1 MELQETTVRTSLASA
16 LKTSRSRQ
24 KELERLSP
32 FELKD
37 FLINLAR
44 DRQKTSTATMLNAG
58 RGNPNWIA
66 TDPREAFFLL
76 GHFAM
81 EEARAVYDQGI
92 MAGMPDK
99 KGIGKRFRKF
109 LRRHKG
115 APGADFL
122 AGVHSYGEEKGFDAD
137 AWIHELTDS
146 IIGDNY
152 PVPDRML
159 VHAEQVVH
167 DYLMKEMCDGR
178 PPAGKFDLF
187 AVEGGTAAMCYI
199 FDTLQQNGLLKQGDT
214 IALFLPTF
222 TPYIEISHLERF
234 QFKIVPIHANSTR
247 ADGTHDWHYPKE
259 EIAKLANPKIKLAVT
274 VNPSNPPSVAF
285 NAIEMKQIIGIIKKN
300 PDLILV
306 TDDVYGT
313 FVPNFR
319 SLMAE
324 VPANTICVYSFSK
337 NFGCTGWR
345 LGVIAIHEKNR
356 MDQRIAGLP
365 AAWRN
370 KLDKRYGPLTLEPAK
385 LKLIDRMVADSRN
398 VALNHTAGLSLPQQ
412 VQMAFF
418 ALSHLL
424 DKKDNYKKLTMKIV
438 RDRRDALW
446 RGLGLPLPPEDK
458 SRAWYYVELD
468 FMVWAKM
475 TYGDGFCVY
484 MRKHYE
490 PIDFLFRLAEKSGV
504 VLMDGGGFGG
514 PPWSIRVSL
523 ANLNERDY
531 ASIGACMVEAATE
544 YVNAWK
550 AGEVLP
556 SGPRNVAPRLGV
568 GDQPAPDDKKAASN
582 KPLPKARPLP
592 ELEKSPAKRVVKAF
606 KAVKA
611 SKAGKNSESTTA
623 AAAKSKR
630 TGRKAVAAK

>member
-1 MELQETTVRTSLASA
+1 MELQETTVRTNLASA

-24 KELERLSP
+24 KELGRLSP

-37 FLINLAR
+37 FLINLAS
-44 DRQKTSTATMLNAG
+44 DRQKTATATMLNAG

-81 EEARAVYDQGI
+81 AEARAVYDHGI
-92 MAGMPDK
+92 MAGMPLK
-99 KGIGKRFRKF
+99 KGIGKRFSKF

-115 APGADFL
+115 TAGCDFL
-122 AGVHSYGEEKGFDAD
+122 KGVYDYGEEKGFNPD

-159 VHAEQVVH
+159 VHTEQVVH

-178 PPAGKFDLF
+178 PPSGKFDLF

-199 FDTLQQNGLLKQGDT
+199 FDSLLQNGLLKQGDT

-285 NAIEMKQIIGIIKKN
+285 NAVEMKQIVGIIKKN

-345 LGVIAIHEKNR
+345 LGVIAIHENNR
-356 MDQRIAGLP
+356 MDQRIARLST
-365 AAWRN
+365 AWRN
-370 KLDKRYGPLTLEPAK
+370 KLNKRYGPLTLEPEK

-412 VQMAFF
+412 VQMGFF

-424 DKKDNYKKLTMKIV
+424 DKKDNYKNLTMKIV
-438 RDRRDALW
+438 QDRRDALW
-446 RGLGLPLPPEDK
+446 RGLKLPLPPEDK

-468 FMVWAKM
+468 FMVWAKI
-475 TYGDGFCVY
+475 TYGDKFCAY

-531 ASIGACMVEAATE
+531 ASIGGHMMEAASE

-550 AGEVLP
+550 SGEVLA
-556 SGPRNVAPRLGV
+556 SGPRNVAPQLGV

-582 KPLPKARPLP
+582 KSLPEPQPLPALR
-592 ELEKSPAKRVVKAF
+592 KSPAKR
-606 KAVKA
+606 AVKA
-611 SKAGKNSESTTA
+611 GKTGKTVTA
-623 AAAKSKR
+623 AKPKR
-630 TGRKAVAAK
+630 AGRKAGAAK